1 MVFGRKRDPQDDAIK
16 SQEKAVRDKA
26 KMEAKEKK
34 SVEREAKAQ
43 QRREEQKA
51 RAEEKL
57 AREKRELELFGR
69 KVLDEMCAGKWVQI
83 YDKGYVK
90 VSGMLNKNG
99 AVFEKL
105 RAISGSADVTKKTGL
120 GRAIVAVPTMGLNLM
135 TTPNKRGDMYLNIT
149 TERKTHSLHMSPPTE
164 REMKAMHKIASAG
177 QGVLDA
183 LERQASAPVATS
195 SPTPAPR
202 TQPPVAQKSAVDEL
216 TKLVELHDKGALT
229 DAEFSA
235 MKAKLI
241 SGN

>member
-26 KMEAKEKK
+26 KIEAKEKK
-34 SVEREAKAQ
+34 SAEREAKAQ

-69 KVLDEMCAGKWVQI
+69 KVIEEMFAGKWVRI

-99 AVFEKL
+99 VAFEKL

-120 GRAIVAVPTMGLNLM
+120 GRAIVAVPTLGLNLM

-149 TERKTHSLHMSPPTE
+149 TDRKTYSLHMSPPIE